1 MTNTSDTSA
10 VPSRHAFLIM
20 AHEQPQL
27 LQRLVDRLDDE
38 RTDIYLHVD
47 SEAPFDGSEISTRR
61 SRLLMVEPRVD
72 VRWGHT
78 SQIEAEYALLEASA
92 DGDYSYRHI
101 ISGTHWPLRPVGEI
115 LDWFDAQ
122 EGRTVLP
129 EGEWTDW
136 EIRQK
141 LGYYHFGLGLL
152 RSRNRL
158 AARAG
163 HLWHTLTLALQRGWV
178 RRDYSYFHGKH
189 SNWVSVGRDDLP
201 AVLQS
206 KAYVLRRMHHAF
218 CADEIFIP
226 AILHACGSDCLIS
239 PDVLFTDFTPAG
251 PRTLTAADLDALTAS
266 GCFFARKV
274 HLPES
279 AALIDQ
285 LP

>member
-1 MTNTSDTSA
+1 MNSSA
-10 VPSRHAFLIM
+10 TDRHAFLIM
-20 AHEQPQL
+20 AHEEPEL
-27 LQRLVDRLDDE
+27 LQRLIDRIDHD
-38 RTDIYLHVD
+38 RVDIYLHID
-47 SEAPFDGSEISTRR
+47 RKAPFDGSAITTRR
-61 SRLLMVEPRVD
+61 SRLISTEPRLD
-72 VRWGHT
+72 VRWGHI
-78 SQIEAEYALLEASA
+78 SQVEAEFAMLETSA
-92 DGDYSYRHI
+92 ESDYSYRHI
-101 ISGTHWPLRPVGEI
+101 ISGTHWPLKPIGEI
-115 LDWFDAQ
+115 LAWFDAC
-122 EGRTVLP
+122 GGLSVLP
-129 EGEWTDW
+129 EGEWTDT
-136 EIRQK
+136 ELRHK
-141 LGYYHFGLGLL
+141 LGYYHFSLRLL

-158 AARAG
+158 AAAAG
-163 HLWHTLTLALQRGWV
+163 RLWHTLTLAMQRGWV

-251 PRTLTAADLDALTAS
+251 PRTLTDVDLDALTAS
-266 GCFFARKV
+266 GCLFARKV

>member
-1 MTNTSDTSA
+1 MTPTD
-10 VPSRHAFLIM
+10 RHAFLIM

-129 EGEWTDW
+129 EGEWTDG
-136 EIRQK
+136 EIRQSSATTTSA
-141 LGYYHFGLGLL
+141 LVCCGAATALRPARDICGT
-152 RSRNRL
+152 RSRWRCSADGC
-158 AARAG
+158 AA
-163 HLWHTLTLALQRGWV
+163 TT
-178 RRDYSYFHGKH
+178 
-189 SNWVSVGRDDLP
+189 
-201 AVLQS
+201 
-206 KAYVLRRMHHAF
+206 
-218 CADEIFIP
+218 
-226 AILHACGSDCLIS
+226 AIS
-239 PDVLFTDFTPAG
+239 
-251 PRTLTAADLDALTAS
+251 TAS
-266 GCFFARKV
+266 TPSGCR
-274 HLPES
+274 
-279 AALIDQ
+279 
-285 LP
+285 

>member
-1 MTNTSDTSA
+1 M
-10 VPSRHAFLIM
+10 
-20 AHEQPQL
+20 
-27 LQRLVDRLDDE
+27 
-38 RTDIYLHVD
+38 
-47 SEAPFDGSEISTRR
+47 
-61 SRLLMVEPRVD
+61 
-72 VRWGHT
+72 
-78 SQIEAEYALLEASA
+78 
-92 DGDYSYRHI
+92 
-101 ISGTHWPLRPVGEI
+101 
-115 LDWFDAQ
+115 
-122 EGRTVLP
+122 
-129 EGEWTDW
+129 
-136 EIRQK
+136 
-141 LGYYHFGLGLL
+141 
-152 RSRNRL
+152 
-158 AARAG
+158 
-163 HLWHTLTLALQRGWV
+163 QRGWV

-266 GCFFARKV
+266 GCLFARKV